1 MVLLVHPDRA
11 SDEGPSGYRYR
22 LASANALS
30 FRYLKNLESTGEV
43 EAFTVIEKESVPGP
57 GYFDPWVRRYSRCC
71 PSCLD
76 ERGPWK
82 IGWEVLF
89 ADACPTCASWLVDT
103 CGACG
108 IDLNWHRAQIHKC
121 DCGHFLAS
129 EASSSAPQAVVKLSR
144 TLQNVALG
152 LTSPDLPIF
161 DGLRLEQ
168 CCRLIRLLG
177 SYGNGD
183 GSRLLQ
189 KIDRVDALQVS
200 WPITTMAAEI
210 LDGWPSNFYRLL
222 DNLRRQSG
230 HELHGKLSKA
240 FRGFYAALYKSFK
253 DGKFAFLRTEFENYL
268 SQHWT
273 GAIGKRNRR
282 LNEAVLKTVAWIP
295 ANQACRLLG
304 ISRRRLNDLIE
315 QDQVNGQQRTTPGN
329 RNFIVVLRADVEKL
343 SPTMNEGIP
352 LANAALRLGFSRQRL
367 LALLPII
374 CPEAKKLGAQGCPWA
389 IPVTWVEAWGKLIQC
404 QVLIEQVDS
413 ETVTF
418 GHLLR
423 YWPWT
428 DNQIADLLVAIF
440 TAEMVPIGALKATSG
455 IGNLVF
461 DVKRLDQWFS
471 SKQNVPCAEITI
483 PELALR
489 IGVKQE
495 VAYSLVRT
503 GLMPAA
509 VRKVGRRSEQRIK
522 VTTLEDF
529 GSSYILGRDIAKLLG
544 RSPRAVAA
552 FLLSDDVR
560 PVAGPGVD
568 HCRQLVFRRVEVDE
582 CIHRNGLKVQLKI
595 GTDQGVLIQSPNI

>member
-1 MVLLVHPDRA
+1 MGLLVHPSRE

-22 LASANALS
+22 LAFANALS
-30 FRYLKNLESTGEV
+30 FNDLKNLESTGEV
-43 EAFTVIEKESVPGP
+43 GAFTAVEKESVPGP
-57 GYFDPWVRRYSRCC
+57 GFFDPWIRRYSRCC

-76 ERGPWK
+76 TRGFWK

-89 ADACPTCASWLVDT
+89 ADACPTCANWLIDT

-108 IDLNWHRAQIHKC
+108 ISLNWYRAHIHKC

-168 CCRLIRLLG
+168 CGRLIRLLG
-177 SYGNGD
+177 SYGSGG

-189 KIDRVDALQVS
+189 KIDRVDSLRVS

-210 LDGWPSNFYRLL
+210 LDVWPSNFYRLL
-222 DNLRRQSG
+222 DNLRRQND
-230 HELHGKLSKA
+230 HEPHGKLSKA
-240 FRGFYAALYKSFK
+240 FQGFYAALYKGFRDSQ
-253 DGKFAFLRTEFENYL
+253 FAFLRTEFENYL

-282 LNEAVLKTVAWIP
+282 IDESVLKTLSWIP
-295 ANQACRLLG
+295 ANQAIRLLG
-304 ISRRRLNDLIE
+304 ISRRRLTDLIQEGKLRGE
-315 QDQVNGQQRTTPGN
+315 QRLTPAN
-329 RNFIVVLRADVEKL
+329 RNFIVVLRSDVEKL
-343 SPTMNEGIP
+343 AATLDDGIS
-352 LANAALRLGFSRQRL
+352 LVDAALRLGFSRQRL

-389 IPVTWVEAWGKLIQC
+389 IPVTWVEAWEKLIQS
-404 QVLIEQVDS
+404 QVPIRQVNS

-418 GHLLR
+418 DHLLR

-428 DNQIADLLVAIF
+428 DDQIGDLLGAVF
-440 TAEMVPIGALKATSG
+440 TTEMVPIGAFKATSG

-461 DVKRLDQWFS
+461 KVERLQQWFS
-471 SKQNVPCAEITI
+471 AKQNVPCAEVTI

-489 IGVKQE
+489 IGIKQE
-495 VAYSLVRT
+495 VAYSLVRS
-503 GLMPAA
+503 GLMPAT
-509 VRKVGRRSEQRIK
+509 VRKAGRRNEQRVK
-522 VTTLEDF
+522 VTSLEQF
-529 GSSYILGRDIAKLLG
+529 ENSYIFGRDVAKLLG
-544 RSPRAVAA
+544 RSPRAVAE

-560 PVAGPGVD
+560 PAAGPGVD
-568 HCRQLVFRRVEVDE
+568 HCRQLVFRRNEIE
-582 CIHRNGLKVQLKI
+582 ACFLRHGFEIPTLFQALKLAVQ
-595 GTDQGVLIQSPNI
+595 GSTT